1 MVRHD
6 QGAFIR
12 VPVGARGGRRRREG
26 RLIRRRSMTCAHYRH
41 QSDRESLR
49 ADESAAD
56 LERDAANKEAP
67 NLVDRSTSASSAAVC
82 RNSKYG
88 LELSVSDISDTK
100 YKIGAHRVD
109 LVVATPSS
117 EEETTCEFVPTQ
129 WTRSVAIAR
138 RSSRKR
144 RRTPRPAHKF
154 QKDIP
159 NDRRD
164 S

>member
-12 VPVGARGGRRRREG
+12 VPVGVRDGRRRREG
-26 RLIRRRSMTCAHYRH
+26 RLIRKRSMTCVHYRR

-56 LERDAANKEAP
+56 LERDAANKEAT
-67 NLVDRSTSASSAAVC
+67 NLVDCSTSAAVC

-88 LELSVSDISDTK
+88 LELSYLIYQIRNIK
-100 YKIGAHRVD
+100 LEPHRVG
-109 LVVATPSS
+109 LVVATRSS

-129 WTRSVAIAR
+129 WARSVAIAR
-138 RSSRKR
+138 CSSRKR
-144 RRTPRPAHKF
+144 RRTPRPDHKF
-154 QKDIP
+154 EKDIP